1 MHRPAITAALLA
13 ITLAACSPP
22 ASHDPAAT
30 PAPRATATTTSRQDP
45 ETAAALI
52 RIAQVFNND
61 FGNNIDGPV
70 WDRWDVRS
78 QAVITRADYIRRRT
92 ECSPGTQPPAHVE
105 SAAPGPRG
113 AWLVRYEIGGY
124 QFTDYWY
131 YANRRW
137 AFDLILSNPAAAR
150 QYRLPFAQYAAAT
163 GCSTH

>member
-13 ITLAACSPP
+13 MTLAACSAP

-30 PAPRATATTTSRQDP
+30 PRPRVTATTTPGPDP
-45 ETAAALI
+45 ETAAAFI

-70 WDRWDVRS
+70 WDRWDARS

-92 ECSPGTQPPAHVE
+92 ECSPGPQPPARVE

-113 AWLVRYEIGGY
+113 DWLVRYEIGGY

-131 YANRRW
+131 YVNRRW
-137 AFDLILSNPAAAR
+137 VFDLILSNPAAAR

-163 GCSTH
+163 GCSTR